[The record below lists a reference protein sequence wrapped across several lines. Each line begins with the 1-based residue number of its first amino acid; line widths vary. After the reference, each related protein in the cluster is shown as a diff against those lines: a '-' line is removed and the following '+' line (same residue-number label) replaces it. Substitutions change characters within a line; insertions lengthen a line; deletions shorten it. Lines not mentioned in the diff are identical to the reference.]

1 MHIAGADRPLTFYD
15 LDIVTSL
22 GYRVNSE
29 RGAQFR
35 IEAANLLGS
44 AGNEDSEWK
53 VRLLLAVRAG

>member
-29 RGAQFR
+29 RGAQFS
-35 IEAANLLGS
+35 I
-44 AGNEDSEWK
+44 
-53 VRLLLAVRAG
+53 